1 MARAKD
7 NWRQNMR
14 EIAPLLSF
22 GTQIALT
29 MGFFVGAGY
38 MLDRRLGTEP
48 WILLVLAM
56 LGIASVFVRLYRMVS
71 DLNSASSRKRP
82 S

>member
-1 MARAKD
+1 
-7 NWRQNMR
+7 MR

-22 GTQIALT
+22 GVQIALT
-29 MGFFVGAGY
+29 MGLFVGAGY
-38 MLDRRLGTEP
+38 LLDQWLGTTP

-56 LGIASVFVRLYRMVS
+56 LGIVSVFARLYRMVS
-71 DLNSASSRKRP
+71 DLNNASSRKRP

>member
-1 MARAKD
+1 MNRARGD
-7 NWRQNMR
+7 WQQSMR

-22 GTQIALT
+22 GIQIALT

-38 MLDRRLGTEP
+38 LLDRWLGTEP

-56 LGIASVFVRLYRMVS
+56 LGIVSVFARLYRMVS
-71 DLNSASSRKRP
+71 DLNSASTRKRSP
-82 S
+82 